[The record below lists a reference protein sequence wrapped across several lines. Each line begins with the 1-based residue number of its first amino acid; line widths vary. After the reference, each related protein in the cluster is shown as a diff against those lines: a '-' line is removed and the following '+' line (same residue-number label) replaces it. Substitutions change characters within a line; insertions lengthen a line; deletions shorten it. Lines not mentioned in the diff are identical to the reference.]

1 MTSKRFAVVLAI
13 GSVSIAQGQLRAK
26 ERFTPS
32 AGHLTGAIVKAL
44 AERGV
49 KVESRDVALLATV
62 VSRNPAP
69 ALDVLSWAVVEGHA
83 AGSEHPRSMVRVACH
98 EAGECLPFYAVVNW
112 ADGAGVSSG
121 AARSEIF
128 RRGVRAGAPMVM
140 RSGARATL
148 LMEDGRAHVEI
159 SVVSLESGEVG
170 KTVRVQTPDRKR
182 TFSGEIVSASLLK
195 GAF

>member
-1 MTSKRFAVVLAI
+1 MYRRWFAVLMLAFM
-13 GSVSIAQGQLRAK
+13 GGACQAQLRAK
-26 ERFTPS
+26 QRFTPS
-32 AGHLTGAIVKAL
+32 ASHLAGAIVKAL
-44 AERGV
+44 SERGIEI
-49 KVESRDVALLATV
+49 KASDVALLTS
-62 VSRNPAP
+62 VSSTSPFP
-69 ALDVLSWAVVEGHA
+69 ALDVVSIAAVEGQT
-83 AGSEHPRSMVRVACH
+83 AGVDHSRSMVRVACH
-98 EAGECLPFYAVVNW
+98 DSGECLPFYAVVNW
-112 ADGAGVSSG
+112 GESLRVGGGAFRTGSS
-121 AARSEIF
+121 RSP
-128 RRGVRAGAPMVM
+128 AKAPAPMVM